1 MFEVLNSYLFLNK
14 SISIPGLGTI
24 YLETLPSSIDISTKN
39 LLPPLYYFR
48 FDKYFDAPDK
58 AFFSYLAAHKKMADY
73 EALKWYTEFSYQL
86 REKIN
91 LEKKVKWDA
100 VGDLIKDYEGNIAF
114 ESSLGTPFF
123 LQPVPAK
130 QVIRQDAQ
138 HLLLVGDRERTNVEM
153 NEWLHQEPFQKSQK
167 SWWIFA
173 LILAILAIGILLFHF
188 SSNGWNSGSF
198 GNQQKLELDR

>member
-1 MFEVLNSYLFLNK
+1 MFDVLNSYLFLNK

-39 LLPPLYYFR
+39 ILPPLYYFR

-58 AFFSYLAAHKKMADY
+58 AFFSYLAVHKKIPDY
-73 EALKWYTEFSYQL
+73 EALKWYTEFAYQL

-91 LEKKVKWDA
+91 LEKKVKWDS
-100 VGDLIKDYEGNIAF
+100 VGELIKDYEGNIAF

-123 LQPVPAK
+123 LQPVPAR

-153 NEWLHQEPFQKSQK
+153 NEWLHQEFELRKERP
-167 SWWIFA
+167 WWIFA
-173 LILAILAIGILLFHF
+173 LILAAVSLGILVLYF
-188 SSNGWNSGSF
+188 SIRGWNMGAI
-198 GNQQKLELDR
+198 GNQQPLQLDR